1 MLHGPGRGRR
11 GGEESIGL
19 SDTMRVHVTER
30 DVMVLLTNDDW
41 GNDDWG
47 QIRFPQESGSDPGGI
62 PRTQAVYALMHTKK
76 RGYRGPMATV
86 ETVPWN
92 LIRLIPA

>member
-1 MLHGPGRGRR
+1 MQREPGRGRR
-11 GGEESIGL
+11 GGKGSTGR

-30 DVMVLLTNDDW
+30 DVMVLLTNI
-41 GNDDWG
+41 DWG
-47 QIRFPQESGSDPGGI
+47 QLR
-62 PRTQAVYALMHTKK
+62 RRAVYALMHAKK
-76 RGYRGPMATV
+76 RGYRGHVATV